1 MGLGIGPM
9 LCKPYW
15 GHITWTG
22 KTSGAMF
29 VVGVKIGSGVGMEVG
44 VVLSI
49 SKGSILMTSD
59 VVKNLS

>member
-1 MGLGIGPM
+1 
-9 LCKPYW
+9 
-15 GHITWTG
+15 
-22 KTSGAMF
+22 MF